1 MTTIIITIILCVISL
16 VFNIFLITS
25 LNINLKKIEIY
36 ESWILNYKEI
46 VKETYL
52 LLKQVDDKEIFEKD
66 DEVGAVFS
74 NIREIIQDLKEKTYE
89 EDFNKKN

>member
-1 MTTIIITIILCVISL
+1 MTIIITIILCVISL
-16 VFNIFLITS
+16 VLNIFLITS

-36 ESWILNYKEI
+36 ESWILNYQKI

-52 LLKQVDDKEIFEKD
+52 LLKEVDDKEIFEKD

>member
-1 MTTIIITIILCVISL
+1 MTIIITIILCVISL
-16 VFNIFLITS
+16 ILNIFLITS

-36 ESWILNYKEI
+36 ESWILNYQKI

-52 LLKQVDDKEIFEKD
+52 LLKEVDDKEIFEKD

-89 EDFNKKN
+89 EDFDKKN

>member
-1 MTTIIITIILCVISL
+1 MTIIITIILCLISL
-16 VFNIFLITS
+16 VLNIFLITS

-36 ESWILNYKEI
+36 ESWIVNYQKI

-52 LLKQVDDKEIFEKD
+52 LLKEVDDKEIFEKD

-74 NIREIIQDLKEKTYE
+74 NVREIIQDLKEKTYE

>member
-1 MTTIIITIILCVISL
+1 MTIIITIILCVISL
-16 VFNIFLITS
+16 VLNIFLITS

-36 ESWILNYKEI
+36 ESWILNYQEI

-52 LLKQVDDKEIFEKD
+52 LLKEVDDKEIFEKD

-74 NIREIIQDLKEKTYE
+74 NVREIIQDLKEKTYE

>member
-1 MTTIIITIILCVISL
+1 MTIIITIILCVISL
-16 VFNIFLITS
+16 VLNIFLITS

-36 ESWILNYKEI
+36 ESWILNYQKI

-52 LLKQVDDKEIFEKD
+52 LLKEVDDKEIFEKD

-89 EDFNKKN
+89 EDFDKKN

>member
-1 MTTIIITIILCVISL
+1 MTIIITIILCVISL
-16 VFNIFLITS
+16 VLNIFLITS

-36 ESWILNYKEI
+36 ESWILNYQEI

-52 LLKQVDDKEIFEKD
+52 LLKEVDDKEIFEKD

-74 NIREIIQDLKEKTYE
+74 NIREIKQDLKEKTYE

>member
-1 MTTIIITIILCVISL
+1 MTIIITIILCVISL
-16 VFNIFLITS
+16 VLNIFLITS

-36 ESWILNYKEI
+36 ESWIVNYQKI

-52 LLKQVDDKEIFEKD
+52 LLKEVDDKEIFEKD

-74 NIREIIQDLKEKTYE
+74 NVREIIQDLKEKTYE

>member
-1 MTTIIITIILCVISL
+1 MTIIITIILCVISL
-16 VFNIFLITS
+16 VLNIFLITS

-36 ESWILNYKEI
+36 ESWILNYQEI

-52 LLKQVDDKEIFEKD
+52 LLKEVDDKEIFEKD

>member
-1 MTTIIITIILCVISL
+1 MTLIITIILCVISL
-16 VFNIFLITS
+16 VLNIFLITS

-36 ESWILNYKEI
+36 ESWIVNYQEI

-52 LLKQVDDKEIFEKD
+52 LLKEVDDKEIFEKD

>member
-1 MTTIIITIILCVISL
+1 MTIIITIILCVISL
-16 VFNIFLITS
+16 VLNIFLITS

-36 ESWILNYKEI
+36 ESWILNYQKI

-52 LLKQVDDKEIFEKD
+52 LLKEVDDKEIFEKD

-74 NIREIIQDLKEKTYE
+74 NVREIIQDLKEKTYE

>member
-1 MTTIIITIILCVISL
+1 MTIIITIILCVISL
-16 VFNIFLITS
+16 VLNIFLITS
-25 LNINLKKIEIY
+25 LNINLKKIQIY
-36 ESWILNYKEI
+36 ESWILNYQEI

-52 LLKQVDDKEIFEKD
+52 LLKEVDDKEIFEKD

-89 EDFNKKN
+89 EDFDKKN

>member
-1 MTTIIITIILCVISL
+1 MTLIITIILCVISL
-16 VFNIFLITS
+16 VLNIFLITS

-36 ESWILNYKEI
+36 ESWILNYQKI

-52 LLKQVDDKEIFEKD
+52 LLKEVDDKEIFEKD

-89 EDFNKKN
+89 EDFDKKN

>member
-1 MTTIIITIILCVISL
+1 MTIIITIILCVISL
-16 VFNIFLITS
+16 VLNIFLITS

-36 ESWILNYKEI
+36 ESWILNYQEI

-52 LLKQVDDKEIFEKD
+52 LLKEVDDKEIFEKD

-89 EDFNKKN
+89 KGYTPR

>member
-1 MTTIIITIILCVISL
+1 MTIIITIILCVISL
-16 VFNIFLITS
+16 VLNIFLITS

-36 ESWILNYKEI
+36 ESWIVNYQEI

-52 LLKQVDDKEIFEKD
+52 LLKEVDDKEIFEKD

>member
-1 MTTIIITIILCVISL
+1 MTIIITIILCVISL
-16 VFNIFLITS
+16 VLNIFLITS
-25 LNINLKKIEIY
+25 LNINLKKIENY
-36 ESWILNYKEI
+36 ESWIVNYQEI

-52 LLKQVDDKEIFEKD
+52 LLKEVDDKEIFEKD

-74 NIREIIQDLKEKTYE
+74 NVREIIQDLKEKTYE

>member
-1 MTTIIITIILCVISL
+1 MTIIITIILCVISL
-16 VFNIFLITS
+16 VLNIFLITS

-36 ESWILNYKEI
+36 ESWIVNYQEI

-52 LLKQVDDKEIFEKD
+52 LLKEVDDKEIFEKD

-89 EDFNKKN
+89 EDFDKKN

>member
-1 MTTIIITIILCVISL
+1 MTIIITIILCVISL
-16 VFNIFLITS
+16 ILNIFLITS
-25 LNINLKKIEIY
+25 LNINLKKIQIY
-36 ESWILNYKEI
+36 ESWILNYQEI

-52 LLKQVDDKEIFEKD
+52 LLKEVDDKEIFEKD

-89 EDFNKKN
+89 EDFDKKN

>member
-1 MTTIIITIILCVISL
+1 MTIIITIILCVISL
-16 VFNIFLITS
+16 VLNIFLITS

-36 ESWILNYKEI
+36 ESWIVNYQEI

-52 LLKQVDDKEIFEKD
+52 LLKEVDDKEIFEKD

-74 NIREIIQDLKEKTYE
+74 NVREIIQDLKEKTYE

>member
-1 MTTIIITIILCVISL
+1 MTLIITIILCVISL
-16 VFNIFLITS
+16 VLNIFLITS

-36 ESWILNYKEI
+36 ESWIVNYQEI

-52 LLKQVDDKEIFEKD
+52 LLKEVDNKEIFEKD

-89 EDFNKKN
+89 EDFDKKN

>member
-1 MTTIIITIILCVISL
+1 MTIIITIILCVISL
-16 VFNIFLITS
+16 VLNIFLITS
-25 LNINLKKIEIY
+25 LNINLKKIQIY
-36 ESWILNYKEI
+36 ESWILNYQKI

-52 LLKQVDDKEIFEKD
+52 LLKEVDDKEIFEKD

-89 EDFNKKN
+89 EDFDKKN

>member
-1 MTTIIITIILCVISL
+1 MTIIITIILCVISL
-16 VFNIFLITS
+16 VLNIFLITS

-36 ESWILNYKEI
+36 ESWILNYQKI

-52 LLKQVDDKEIFEKD
+52 LLKEVDNKEIFEKD

-89 EDFNKKN
+89 EDFDKKN

>member
-1 MTTIIITIILCVISL
+1 MTLIITIILCVISL
-16 VFNIFLITS
+16 VLNIFLITS

-36 ESWILNYKEI
+36 ESWIVNYQEI

-52 LLKQVDDKEIFEKD
+52 LLKEVDDKEIFEKD

-89 EDFNKKN
+89 EDFDKKN

>member
-1 MTTIIITIILCVISL
+1 MTLIITIILCVISL
-16 VFNIFLITS
+16 VLNIFLITS

-36 ESWILNYKEI
+36 ESWILNYQEI

-52 LLKQVDDKEIFEKD
+52 LLKEVDDKEIFEKD

-89 EDFNKKN
+89 EDFDKKN

>member
-1 MTTIIITIILCVISL
+1 MTLIITIILCVISL
-16 VFNIFLITS
+16 VLNIFLITS

-36 ESWILNYKEI
+36 ESWIVNYQEI

-52 LLKQVDDKEIFEKD
+52 LLKEVDNKEIFEKD

>member
-1 MTTIIITIILCVISL
+1 MTIIITIILCVISL
-16 VFNIFLITS
+16 ILNIFLITS

-36 ESWILNYKEI
+36 ESWILNYQEI

-52 LLKQVDDKEIFEKD
+52 LLKEVDDKEIFEKD

-89 EDFNKKN
+89 EDFDKKN

>member
-1 MTTIIITIILCVISL
+1 MTIIITIILCVISL
-16 VFNIFLITS
+16 VLNIFLITS

-36 ESWILNYKEI
+36 ESWILNYQEI

-52 LLKQVDDKEIFEKD
+52 LLKEVDDKEIFEKD

-74 NIREIIQDLKEKTYE
+74 NIREIIQYLKEKTYE